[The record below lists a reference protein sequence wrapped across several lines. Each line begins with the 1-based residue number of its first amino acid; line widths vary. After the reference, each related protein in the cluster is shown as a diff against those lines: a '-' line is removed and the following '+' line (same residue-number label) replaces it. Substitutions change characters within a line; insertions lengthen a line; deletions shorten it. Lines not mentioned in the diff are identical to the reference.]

1 MNVKQREISS
11 PQLSSPKQATN
22 EEPFHTFF
30 FLQEKLRE
38 HRPENANPHADA
50 NEFQSKLTPGQQ
62 DFSCLVRR
70 VRNQDGVHCL
80 KRRVDIKVKE
90 EGRKG
95 EPVRMGSETRFPPR
109 SPGLPEL
116 TMALG
121 TH

>member
-1 MNVKQREISS
+1 MQIHMQMPMSFS
-11 PQLSSPKQATN
+11 
-22 EEPFHTFF
+22 
-30 FLQEKLRE
+30 
-38 HRPENANPHADA
+38 
-50 NEFQSKLTPGQQ
+50 QSLHQ
-62 DFSCLVRR
+62 DSRTSRLVRR

>member
-1 MNVKQREISS
+1 M
-11 PQLSSPKQATN
+11 
-22 EEPFHTFF
+22 
-30 FLQEKLRE
+30 
-38 HRPENANPHADA
+38 
-50 NEFQSKLTPGQQ
+50 
-62 DFSCLVRR
+62 VRR

-80 KRRVDIKVKE
+80 KRGVDVKVNE

-95 EPVRMGSETRFPPR
+95 EPVRMGSETRRPPP

>member
-11 PQLSSPKQATN
+11 PQLSSPRQATN

-62 DFSCLVRR
+62 DFSF
-70 VRNQDGVHCL
+70 
-80 KRRVDIKVKE
+80 
-90 EGRKG
+90 
-95 EPVRMGSETRFPPR
+95 GSE
-109 SPGLPEL
+109 G
-116 TMALG
+116 
-121 TH
+121 